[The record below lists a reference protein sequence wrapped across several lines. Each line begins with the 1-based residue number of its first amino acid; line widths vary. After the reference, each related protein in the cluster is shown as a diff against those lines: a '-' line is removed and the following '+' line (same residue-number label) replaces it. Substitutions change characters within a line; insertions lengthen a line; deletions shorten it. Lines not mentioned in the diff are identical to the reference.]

1 MKKFISVVSLLLLIS
16 ILTACGNAGDSNTV
30 TDNNSVKSENGQEET
45 TLDTNLRENTP
56 DSLPADLDFG
66 GQVIRILH
74 REDTAT
80 WLPEIYVETEVGE
93 IVSDTIYQRNKSV
106 EERLNIVIESKA
118 IPGDWDAKD
127 AYLNTIRNSVTSGS
141 DDYDLIGG
149 YAYYMPMLAPEG
161 MLYNLMSVNYLDPTS
176 IWWNADSA
184 KELTIDNK
192 MYFITGDYSL
202 SLLRMTFVLYFNK
215 QLVEDY
221 SIENLY
227 QAVLDGNWTIDKL
240 MDITK
245 NVYSDING
253 DGTADKSDMYGY
265 STTTGNFVD
274 AYWFAFNHPI
284 VSKDSNDLPQLAY
297 NTERMATM
305 IDKIYG
311 YFYDSGSAYPL
322 TEYGSGD
329 YNPQDDITD
338 IFVGGRSIFMP
349 QYLGFTDQLRTMEN
363 DYGILP
369 YPKWT
374 ADQKG
379 YYTTS
384 QNGHTIFCIPTTC
397 KILDAVGAAMEA
409 LCAESYRK
417 LTPVYFEV
425 VLKEKYSRD
434 SESSQMLDI
443 IRAGIKFDFGYS
455 NGISLDYISN
465 IFRDIITNKTNNFA
479 STVESHLSKRQVM
492 LDKLIE
498 DYQSLS

>member
-1 MKKFISVVSLLLLIS
+1 MKKLIITIISVILLMS
-16 ILTACGNAGDSNTV
+16 ILASCGESGGDNTV
-30 TDNNSVKSENGQEET
+30 TDNSNQNNNTPEET

-56 DSLPADLDFG
+56 DSLPADLDFN

-74 REDTAT
+74 REDDAS
-80 WLPEIYVETEVGE
+80 WLPEIYVENEVGE
-93 IVSDTIYQRNKSV
+93 IVNDTIYQRNKNV
-106 EERLNIVIESKA
+106 EERLNVVIQSVA
-118 IPGDWDAKD
+118 VPGDWDAKD

-141 DDYDLIGG
+141 DDYDLVGG
-149 YAYYMPMLAPEG
+149 YAYYLPMLAPEG
-161 MLYNLMSVNYLDPTS
+161 MLYNLMDVNYLDPTS

-202 SLLRMTFVLYFNK
+202 ALLRMTFVLYFNK

-227 QAVLDGNWTIDKL
+227 QTVLDGNWTIDKL
-240 MDITK
+240 MNITK
-245 NVYSDING
+245 DVYSDVNG
-253 DGTADKSDMYGY
+253 DGAVDKGDMFGY
-265 STTTGNFVD
+265 ATTTGNYVD
-274 AYWFAFNHPI
+274 AYWFAFNQPI
-284 VSKDSNDLPQLAY
+284 VSKDSNDIPQLAY
-297 NTERMATM
+297 NTERMTT
-305 IDKIYG
+305 IVDTIYT
-311 YFYDSGSAYPL
+311 YFYDSGSAYAIS
-322 TEYGSGD
+322 EYGTGD
-329 YNPQDDITD
+329 YDPQNDITD
-338 IFVGGRSIFMP
+338 IFVENRSIFMP
-349 QYLGFTDQLRTMEN
+349 QYLGFTDKLRTMDS

-374 ADQKG
+374 ADQAG

-397 KILDAVGAAMEA
+397 KITDAVGATMEA
-409 LCAESYRK
+409 MCAESYRK
-417 LTPVYFEV
+417 VTPTYFEV

-443 IRAGIKFDFGYS
+443 IRDGIKFDFGYS

-465 IFRDIITNKTNNFA
+465 IFRDIITNKNNNFA
-479 STVESHLSKRQVM
+479 STVEAHLTKRQVM
-492 LDKLIE
+492 LEKLIE

>member
-1 MKKFISVVSLLLLIS
+1 MKRLINIISVILLLAMLA
-16 ILTACGNAGDSNTV
+16 ACGDSGDNNPV
-30 TDNNSVKSENGQEET
+30 TDNQNNQSDNPSEET
-45 TLDTNLRENTP
+45 ALDTNLRENTP
-56 DSLPADLDFG
+56 DSLPDNLDFN
-66 GQVIRILH
+66 GQTIRILH
-74 REDTAT
+74 REDTAS
-80 WLPEIYVETEVGE
+80 WLPELYVETEIGE

-106 EERLNIVIESKA
+106 EERLNVVIQSVA
-118 IPGDWDAKD
+118 IPGNWEAKD

-141 DDYDLIGG
+141 DDYDLVGG
-149 YAYYMPMLAPEG
+149 YAYYLPLLAPEG
-161 MLYNLMSVNYLDPTS
+161 MLYNLLDVNYLDPSS

-184 KELTIDNK
+184 KELTIANK

-227 QAVLDGNWTIDKL
+227 QTVLDGNWTIDKL
-240 MDITK
+240 MNITK
-245 NVYSDING
+245 DVYSDLNG
-253 DGTADKSDMYGY
+253 DGTIDKDDRFGY
-265 STTTGNFVD
+265 ATTTGNFVD

-284 VSKDSNDLPQLAY
+284 VSKDSDDLPQLAY
-297 NTERMATM
+297 NTERMATI
-305 IDKIYG
+305 IDTIYS
-311 YFYDSGSAYPL
+311 YFYDSGSAYAI
-322 TEYGSGD
+322 TEYLTGD
-329 YNPQDDITD
+329 YDPQTDITA
-338 IFVGGRSIFMP
+338 IFIENRSIFMP
-349 QYLGFTDQLRTMEN
+349 QYLGFTDNLRTMES

-369 YPKWT
+369 YPKWS
-374 ADQKG
+374 ADQAG

-397 KILDAVGAAMEA
+397 KITDAVGAVMEA

-417 LTPVYFEV
+417 LTPAYFEV

-455 NGISLDYISN
+455 NGICLDYISN
-465 IFRDIITNKTNNFA
+465 IFRTIITNKTNNFA
-479 STVESHLSKRQVM
+479 STVEQHLTQRQVM
-492 LDKLIE
+492 LEKLIE